1 MCDPVTAAAVVTAAA
16 TVKGVS
22 DARKAQKEAGR
33 RAEEAQRV
41 ATQQAEIA
49 RLDAAAAA
57 ESARKTAVENSQS
70 TLSEMRKANEDT
82 LNQMRTSS
90 KSELEALE
98 KKAAAEAADRQR
110 QLESYNT
117 MVSAQQDQAKAAREA
132 LAAESQRYTE
142 QKAEAEKQAAAI
154 QKQIEEQRRKE
165 GEKESSRI
173 RAARRG
179 GTRALLSDARLNPE
193 MGIGPMGAG
202 GDGQTSSLGG
212 A

>member
-1 MCDPVTAAAVVTAAA
+1 MAVTAAVVTAAA
-16 TVKGVS
+16 TVKGVY
-22 DARKAQKEAGR
+22 DARKLQKESAR

-41 ATQQAEIA
+41 ATQQAEQA

-57 ESARKTAVENSQS
+57 ESARRTAVEQSQAQL
-70 TLSEMRKANEDT
+70 TEMRNA
-82 LNQMRTSS
+82 SS
-90 KSELEALE
+90 AELRALQDR
-98 KKAAAEAADRQR
+98 AAAEAADRQR

-117 MVSAQQDQAKAAREA
+117 MVAAQQDQARAAREA

-154 QKQIEEQRRKE
+154 QAQIEEQRRKE
-165 GEKESSRI
+165 GEKESARI
-173 RAARRG
+173 KAARRG

-193 MGIGPMGAG
+193 MGLGPMGAG
-202 GDGQTSSLGG
+202 GDGQTTTLGG

>member
-1 MCDPVTAAAVVTAAA
+1 MAVSTAAVVTAAA

-41 ATQQAEIA
+41 ATTQAEQA
-49 RLDAAAAA
+49 RVDAAAALA
-57 ESARKTAVENSQS
+57 
-70 TLSEMRKANEDT
+70 
-82 LNQMRTSS
+82 
-90 KSELEALE
+90 ALE

-142 QKAEAEKQAAAI
+142 QKAEMEKQAADI

-165 GEKESSRI
+165 GKKESARI
-173 RAARRG
+173 KAARRG

-193 MGIGPMGAG
+193 IGIGPMGAG
-202 GDGQTSSLGG
+202 GDGKTSSLGG